1 MDEATRHS
9 LVQLLGGAMSDIS
22 EDCWSAGWL
31 TGGEDFIPEL
41 CRRAVATGL
50 PQKFGQ
56 GYVTAERARGLVYL
70 AEHIGC
76 WANWDPNADEYV
88 PHQPVTRRQ

>member
-1 MDEATRHS
+1 MDDATRHS
-9 LVQLLGGAMSDIS
+9 LVQLLGGAMSEIS

-41 CRRAVATGL
+41 CISAATTGVSR
-50 PQKFGQ
+50 KFGL

-70 AEHIGC
+70 AGHIGC
-76 WANWDPNADEYV
+76 WANWDPNGDEYV
-88 PHQPVTRRQ
+88 PHQPATRRQ